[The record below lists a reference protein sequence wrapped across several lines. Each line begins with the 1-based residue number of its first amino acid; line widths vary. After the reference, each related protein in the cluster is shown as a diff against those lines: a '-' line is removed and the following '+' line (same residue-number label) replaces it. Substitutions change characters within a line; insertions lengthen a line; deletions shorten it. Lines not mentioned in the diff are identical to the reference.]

1 LPVTS
6 ARFNAPP
13 GGAMA
18 EAQAVRFKD
27 MTGKQKFVYVLK
39 VTVCMISFGMIYPN
53 IMHD

>member
-1 LPVTS
+1 LAVTW

-18 EAQAVRFKD
+18 EAQAVRFKE

-39 VTVCMISFGMIYPN
+39 VTVCVISFGMIFPN

>member
-1 LPVTS
+1 LPVTCL
-6 ARFNAPP
+6 RFNAPP
-13 GGAMA
+13 GGTMA

-39 VTVCMISFGMIYPN
+39 VSVCVISFGMIFPN